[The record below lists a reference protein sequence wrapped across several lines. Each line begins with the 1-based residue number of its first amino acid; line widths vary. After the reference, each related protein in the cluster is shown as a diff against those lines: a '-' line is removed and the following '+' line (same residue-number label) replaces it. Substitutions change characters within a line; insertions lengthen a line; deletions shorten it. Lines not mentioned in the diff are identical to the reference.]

1 MDFFN
6 KNKIKNLLDCN
17 GEQQKKIQNLEEQ
30 NEKLRDCNKMQFETL
45 GTQQEKI
52 NTLEDENKTLK
63 KFDNYFPVYRDK
75 VNKIINEKIEIMYA
89 TGLVD
94 TFKTTVNRVDN
105 NEQTIQA
112 LQQQVQQMQNEIIT
126 KETVQSLINKVNELV
141 VKLNT
146 K

>member
-6 KNKIKNLLDCN
+6 KNKIKILLDCN

-52 NTLEDENKTLK
+52 NTLEEENKTLK
-63 KFDNYFPVYRDK
+63 KFHNHFPKYCEE
-75 VNKIINEKIEIMYA
+75 VNKIINEKIDTMYA

-94 TFKTTVNRVDN
+94 SFGRTVNRVDN
-105 NEQTIQA
+105 NEQAIQTLQNE
-112 LQQQVQQMQNEIIT
+112 LQQIKNEIIT
-126 KETVQSLINKVNELV
+126 RETVQSLINKVNELL